1 MYTTRTVVCTK
12 TISSLDHDQKEG
24 HRFPFKCGPM
34 LQVRTCRLPIK
45 RQILGGLWCLAARL
59 IKLDPCT
66 VRFFETWPNCRD
78 SERDERKCEKATK
91 EIGKKKMIE
100 KRRRVVGNDWR
111 EKDKGREGF
120 YVLRLRKGFICR
132 GCSEHF
138 FNLSY
143 LPISSKIRFSS
154 DDSVFCI

>member
-1 MYTTRTVVCTK
+1 MDRIHLLGSMVDLSSCIPLVLSYARRRW
-12 TISSLDHDQKEG
+12 ISSLDRDQKEG
-24 HRFPFKCGPM
+24 HRSPFKCGAM

-78 SERDERKCEKATK
+78 SESDEGKCEKATK
-91 EIGKKKMIE
+91 EVGKKKMIE
-100 KRRRVVGNDWR
+100 KKRKMVGNDWR
-111 EKDKGREGF
+111 EKDMGREGF

-132 GCSEHF
+132 GCSEDF

-143 LPISSKIRFSS
+143 
-154 DDSVFCI
+154 